1 MTQIKQAPHWFK
13 VDCLSYSVSLNA
25 SVRCSLQEPQHN
37 DRTKFHKIQFYTRT
51 NKPYERLAEHL
62 EMTNTVKYQ
71 TNKMYK
77 TWYEIGP
84 NVTNKKYYLVELK

>member
-1 MTQIKQAPHWFK
+1 
-13 VDCLSYSVSLNA
+13 
-25 SVRCSLQEPQHN
+25 
-37 DRTKFHKIQFYTRT
+37 
-51 NKPYERLAEHL
+51 
-62 EMTNTVKYQ
+62 MTNTVKYQ

>member
-1 MTQIKQAPHWFK
+1 VLASRTAAQR
-13 VDCLSYSVSLNA
+13 SY
-25 SVRCSLQEPQHN
+25 
-37 DRTKFHKIQFYTRT
+37 KISQNTQFYTRT